1 VAVPSPGLAKSGTV
15 RTNGSAQA
23 LAVPKPSSSI
33 RAVISLFEQKS
44 RTAATA
50 RVLVSAVS
58 VVVLWQFLSVF
69 VTNRLIMV
77 PPAEVAKA
85 LLHEAASGAMWTNAV
100 ATGIAVGSSFL
111 VSVAIGVI
119 VGLCLASSRA
129 LSLTAGPLLAALNS
143 VPVIAL
149 APLFIAWLGLGFASK
164 FVLVLLVAVFP
175 VVVTTETG
183 LRATDRQL
191 IEAARSF
198 NATSMQV
205 FSTVTFPFALPFI
218 VSGIRVAWAR
228 ALVGIIV
235 AEFFG
240 SFAGFGF
247 AIMSASQT
255 FDTARVLAY
264 VILLGTMGLLGSVLF
279 ESLEQRLAPWRH
291 E

>member
-1 VAVPSPGLAKSGTV
+1 M
-15 RTNGSAQA
+15 
-23 LAVPKPSSSI
+23 
-33 RAVISLFEQKS
+33 
-44 RTAATA
+44 AATA
-50 RVLVSAVS
+50 RVAISAVC
-58 VVVLWQFLSVF
+58 VIAVWQLVTLF
-69 VTNRLIMV
+69 VTNRLVLV
-77 PPAEVAKA
+77 PPIDVARA
-85 LLHEAASGAMWTNAV
+85 LVREANDGAMWTNAV
-100 ATGIAVGSSFL
+100 ATVTAVGISFV
-111 VSVAIGVI
+111 VSVAIGVLL
-119 VGLCLASSRA
+119 GLSLASSRA

-143 VPVIAL
+143 VPIIAL

-198 NATSMQV
+198 NATNLQV
-205 FSTVTFPFALPFI
+205 FTTVTFPFALPFI

-228 ALVGIIV
+228 ALVGIVV

-247 AIMSASQT
+247 AILSASQT

-264 VILLGTMGLLGSVLF
+264 VFLLGAMGLLGTMLF
-279 ESLEQRLAPWRH
+279 ETLEHRLAPWRH

>member
-1 VAVPSPGLAKSGTV
+1 MRKIFDL
-15 RTNGSAQA
+15 
-23 LAVPKPSSSI
+23 L
-33 RAVISLFEQKS
+33 EQDS
-44 RTAATA
+44 RMAATA
-50 RVLVSAVS
+50 RVVISAICVLIIWQVVTLFVS
-58 VVVLWQFLSVF
+58 
-69 VTNRLIMV
+69 NRLVLV
-77 PPAEVAKA
+77 PPLDVAKS
-85 LLHEAASGAMWTNAV
+85 LLREAGNGDMWTNAV
-100 ATGIAVGSSFL
+100 ATVTAVGISFV
-111 VSVAIGVI
+111 VSVAIGVLI
-119 VGLCLASSRA
+119 GLSLASSRA

-143 VPVIAL
+143 VPIIAL

-198 NATSMQV
+198 NASNLQV
-205 FSTVTFPFALPFI
+205 FTTVTFPFALPFI

-228 ALVGIIV
+228 ALVGIVV

-247 AIMSASQT
+247 AILSASQT

-264 VILLGTMGLLGSVLF
+264 VFLLGAMGLLGTVLF
-279 ESLEQRLAPWRH
+279 ETLERRLAPWRH

>member
-1 VAVPSPGLAKSGTV
+1 M
-15 RTNGSAQA
+15 
-23 LAVPKPSSSI
+23 
-33 RAVISLFEQKS
+33 
-44 RTAATA
+44 AATA
-50 RVLVSAVS
+50 RVAISAICVLVIWQVVTLFVS
-58 VVVLWQFLSVF
+58 
-69 VTNRLIMV
+69 NRLVLV
-77 PPAEVAKA
+77 PPLDVAKS
-85 LLHEAASGAMWTNAV
+85 LLREASNGDMWTNAV
-100 ATGIAVGSSFL
+100 ATVTAVGISFV
-111 VSVAIGVI
+111 VSVAIGVLI
-119 VGLCLASSRA
+119 GLSLASSRA

-143 VPVIAL
+143 VPIIAL

-198 NATSMQV
+198 NASNLQV
-205 FSTVTFPFALPFI
+205 FTTVTFPFALPFI

-228 ALVGIIV
+228 ALVGIVV

-247 AIMSASQT
+247 AILSASQT

-264 VILLGTMGLLGSVLF
+264 VFLLGAMGLLGTVLF
-279 ESLEQRLAPWRH
+279 ETLERRLAPWRH